1 MAQATTLLRPPR
13 WYLMAGLLGLL
24 LLTGCQSPAP
34 RTNTT
39 SRLGDPAAVRSALLA
54 QYHEWQGVPYRIGG
68 QSKRGVDCSGF
79 VQLTF
84 RERFGLEL
92 PRDTYGQSKIGDRL
106 SDDGLQPGDL
116 VFFRT
121 GKRSKHVGIF
131 IQDGQFLHASTS
143 KGVIISDLENGY
155 WKRTYWQTRRLDE

>member
-1 MAQATTLLRPPR
+1 MRTLYPAL
-13 WYLMAGLLGLL
+13 LMIVALA
-24 LLTGCQSPAP
+24 LTGCQSPASKQP
-34 RTNTT
+34 QPT
-39 SRLGDPAAVRSALLA
+39 SRLGDPAAVRAALLA
-54 QYHEWQGVPYRIGG
+54 QYREWHGVPYRAGG

-84 RERFGLEL
+84 RERFGMEL
-92 PRDTYGQSKIGDRL
+92 PRDTYGQSRIGDRL
-106 SDDGLQPGDL
+106 SSHGLQPGDL

-143 KGVIISDLENGY
+143 QGVIISDMENGY
-155 WKRTYWQTRRLDE
+155 WQRTYWQSRRIDE